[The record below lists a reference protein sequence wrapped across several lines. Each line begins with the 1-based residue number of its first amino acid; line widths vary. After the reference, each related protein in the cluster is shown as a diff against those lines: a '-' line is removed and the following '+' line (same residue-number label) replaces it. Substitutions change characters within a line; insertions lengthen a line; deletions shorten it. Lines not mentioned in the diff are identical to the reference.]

1 MGGVTGFTQGYQ
13 HTHYCMCWVCLL
25 DEVEQKTW
33 TRRSVSRPARS
44 VVYPVLSTCDQK
56 KTFSFGNA
64 DEIFKDIVGR
74 SAGAEMT
81 AVNVHRL
88 EEDELETARGLLSL
102 IGAMETAYARTFQL
116 LAIKY

>member
-1 MGGVTGFTQGYQ
+1 
-13 HTHYCMCWVCLL
+13 MCWVCLL